1 MYDPPSLQ
9 ELVRAV
15 REFVE
20 EQAMP
25 RLEGR
30 TAFHARVAANALA
43 IVERQLELGPAA
55 EAAERERLLALLDD
69 GEGDGGG
76 EGNLET
82 LTRELCRRIRAGELG
97 ADDDALVA
105 HLRTTTLDKLAVDQ
119 PRYSG
124 YRRALAA
131 RAER

>member
-9 ELVRAV
+9 ELVTAV
-15 REFVE
+15 REFLE

-25 RLEGR
+25 QLEGR

-43 IVERQLELGPAA
+43 IVERQLELGP
-55 EAAERERLLALLDD
+55 EAERREAERLRALLDQ
-69 GEGDGGG
+69 EGD
-76 EGNLET
+76 LET
-82 LTRELCRRIRAGELG
+82 QTRELCRRIRAGEVG
-97 ADDDALVA
+97 VESRALLE
-105 HLRTTTLDKLAVDQ
+105 HLEQTALDKLAVDQ

-131 RAER
+131 RED